1 MPLPVRRSALP
12 VAALLAVA
20 LGVTVA
26 GPGPGASVAVADD
39 GGTSA
44 SVTRLGGAA
53 ATGARVAGATVAVGA
68 VEAAGGTSAE
78 ASRTPGHR
86 TGGAANTSA
95 EASRRPRT
103 TRASTS
109 AETSRRL
116 RATRANTS
124 AETPRRARA
133 ARRRAAR
140 ADRLVLKRVGGR
152 GRAPFA
158 VTRDPLPTARAPLT
172 GLPAVVDAV
181 TDQVTAVLAPIT
193 GGGAA
198 TTSPSPTATPT
209 PTPTPDP
216 APVSIPAVGVVL
228 RDTPAYRATLS
239 RPTVA
244 AGRVRLQVQ
253 NAGEDPHDLV
263 VLRDEDGSGAAI
275 FPLTAPST
283 TRTSTV
289 TLRSGTYTLFCTLT
303 APVVHRDAGMRA
315 TLVVS
320 D

>member
-1 MPLPVRRSALP
+1 MPVGPVPLPARRSALP

-20 LGVTVA
+20 LAVTFA
-26 GPGPGASVAVADD
+26 GPGPGSSVAVAAD

-44 SVTRLGGAA
+44 SLTRLGGAA
-53 ATGARVAGATVAVGA
+53 ATGARVAGTTVAAGA

-78 ASRTPGHR
+78 TSRRPRATRAS
-86 TGGAANTSA
+86 TSA
-95 EASRRPRT
+95 EASRR
-103 TRASTS
+103 
-109 AETSRRL
+109 L
-116 RATRANTS
+116 
-124 AETPRRARA
+124 RA

-140 ADRLVLKRVGGR
+140 ADRLVLERVGGR
-152 GRAPFA
+152 GRAPVA

-172 GLPAVVDAV
+172 GLPAVVDAL
-181 TDQVTAVLAPIT
+181 TDQVAAVLAPIT

-289 TLRSGTYTLFCTLT
+289 TLRPGTYTLFCTLT
-303 APVVHRDAGMRA
+303 APVVHKDAGMRA